1 MLVLLLLNLKDVF
14 KRFVNEITSRNFEDI
29 NDNTFTIYGEWCGG
43 NIQKVWVFQIYQNL
57 SLSLVLKFH
66 KFKDGEE
73 ARPYWIPYHY
83 LCSSEDNI
91 YNIDDYTNYT
101 IDIDFNMPQLV
112 QNTLSEL
119 TMAVERRMPCSE
131 SFWFVLVLFV

>member
-73 ARPYWIPYHY
+73 ASHIGFHIIIYVVQKIIFTILMITLIILLILILTCLSWFKIHY
-83 LCSSEDNI
+83 LS
-91 YNIDDYTNYT
+91 
-101 IDIDFNMPQLV
+101 
-112 QNTLSEL
+112 
-119 TMAVERRMPCSE
+119 
-131 SFWFVLVLFV
+131 

>member
-1 MLVLLLLNLKDVF
+1 LNLKDVF

-66 KFKDGEE
+66 KFKDGEKLGQ
-73 ARPYWIPYHY
+73 YWIPYHY

-119 TMAVERRMPCSE
+119 TMAVEEMPCSE
-131 SFWFVLVLFV
+131 SFWFFRYW